1 MKWLVDNNVLFPA
14 INSAHADHGAMRA
27 WLNREKKA
35 GWGVTVETFLGVVR
49 KLMNP
54 ALMNDSPMKARE
66 AVDTVRHELA
76 GAHPGTIII
85 GRQPDDAILK
95 KAQGHRQ
102 IMDFYL
108 VQVARDIG
116 AKLAT
121 CDKGIIAAFPS
132 TAVFPS

>member
-1 MKWLVDNNVLFPA
+1 MKWLVDNNILFPA
-14 INSAHADHGAMRA
+14 INAAHPDHTAMRA
-27 WLNREKKA
+27 WLNREKKN
-35 GWGVTVETFLGVVR
+35 GWAVTVETFLGVIR

-54 ALMNDSPMKARE
+54 KIMDNGELKARD
-66 AVDTVRHELA
+66 AVDAVRRELA